1 MKQLGLMIDMDR
13 CIGCKTCVSA
23 CRNSHKIV
31 DHENCLPGQIPSYI
45 RVESRTEGSYPMVRE
60 QCWVVPCQNCKNPPC
75 LEACP
80 SGAIVKDDQNGIVRI
95 LRDKCEGGKKCI
107 EACPWNVIQF
117 DEADGFAHKCD
128 MCYDLVVFGNK
139 PVCVEVCMTDEI
151 AFGELETLKALAR
164 DRDRDRDRELDR
176 KMSSMS
182 VIYLK
187 ATPKNTLA
195 EN

>member
-1 MKQLGLMIDMDR
+1 MKQLGLMIDMHR

-60 QCWVVPCQNCKNPPC
+60 QCWVVPCQHCKNPPC

-128 MCYDLVVFGNK
+128 MCYDLVVFGNN
-139 PVCVEVCMTDEI
+139 PVCVEVCMTDAI
-151 AFGELETLKALAR
+151 AFGELETLKALA
-164 DRDRDRDRELDR
+164 RDRELDR

>member
-60 QCWVVPCQNCKNPPC
+60 QCWVVPCQHCKNPPC

-95 LRDKCEGGKKCI
+95 LRDKCEGGKTCI

-117 DEADGFAHKCD
+117 DEAGGFAHKCD

-139 PVCVEVCMTDEI
+139 PVCVEVCMTDAI

-164 DRDRDRDRELDR
+164 DRNRELDR